1 MNENKTAI
9 TEFVEWL
16 ENVNIYGDISY
27 PEMWGEVMDKARALE
42 ASQAEKDKGLWEM
55 LYKKLYPYPCGESNN
70 RVRLDGSSLDI
81 WFTKDEVDLIISRH
95 QSNPIDPDY
104 AESKA
109 WKEKMG
115 KMAKEQLPREL
126 PTVCASCDYGRMY
139 KREGFCTRGYNPC
152 INPAPLAPKPEA
164 KTEEGL
170 REELTKFGQAEIRC
184 WEKLWEANK
193 DGEHSTAAKSALE
206 AAEVFARG
214 MDDVLSR
221 HSATL
226 EPLAVLADRHKWCY
240 VHYHKTVN
248 PKDGPYTIELAD
260 GYQGKIFTAPTYAA
274 CEQLARTWLEE
285 QKEGK

>member
-115 KMAKEQLPREL
+115 KM
-126 PTVCASCDYGRMY
+126 
-139 KREGFCTRGYNPC
+139 
-152 INPAPLAPKPEA
+152 I
-164 KTEEGL
+164 
-170 REELTKFGQAEIRC
+170 
-184 WEKLWEANK
+184 
-193 DGEHSTAAKSALE
+193 GELE
-206 AAEVFARG
+206 AWSNDC
-214 MDDVLSR
+214 M
-221 HSATL
+221 
-226 EPLAVLADRHKWCY
+226 
-240 VHYHKTVN
+240 
-248 PKDGPYTIELAD
+248 DGPEFPLRGCPGMIKFTEIVAKYK
-260 GYQGKIFTAPTYAA
+260 GGK
-274 CEQLARTWLEE
+274 
-285 QKEGK
+285 